1 MNTIDKI
8 KLLASEYGDGKCTN
22 VSVTR
27 SDYSL
32 PERIGKYCAFA
43 QLGIEKH
50 DCQNELLNDI
60 EHGRGNTEEEAI
72 ENLYL
77 RCLKNIN
84 NESSILTSEIEKL
97 KSHLSKMTTN
107 LEHLNNLLKETK

>member
-22 VSVTR
+22 VSVIH
-27 SDYSL
+27 SDYWA
-32 PERIGKYCAFA
+32 ERLGKYRAFA
-43 QLGIEKH
+43 QLGIGKH
-50 DCQNELLNDI
+50 DCQNDLLDHI

-77 RCLKNIN
+77 RCLKTIN
-84 NESSILTSEIEKL
+84 NESFILTSEIEKL
-97 KSHLSKMTTN
+97 KNHLSKMTTN
-107 LEHLNNLLKETK
+107 LEHLNNLLKETT

>member
-22 VSVTR
+22 VSVIH

-43 QLGIEKH
+43 QLGIEKQY
-50 DCQNELLNDI
+50 CQNELLNDI
-60 EHGRGNTEEEAI
+60 ECGRGNTEEEAI

-97 KSHLSKMTTN
+97 KNLLSKMTTN

>member
-22 VSVTR
+22 VSVIH
-27 SDYSL
+27 SDYWA
-32 PERIGKYCAFA
+32 ERLGKYRAFA
-43 QLGIEKH
+43 QLGIGKQY
-50 DCQNELLNDI
+50 CQNELLNDI
-60 EHGRGNTEEEAI
+60 EHGRVNTEEEAI
-72 ENLYL
+72 KNLYL
-77 RCLKNIN
+77 RCLKTIN

-97 KSHLSKMTTN
+97 KNHLSKMTTN

>member
-22 VSVTR
+22 VSVIQ
-27 SDYSL
+27 SDYL
-32 PERIGKYCAFA
+32 AERIGKYSAFA
-43 QLGIEKH
+43 QLGIGKQY
-50 DCQNELLNDI
+50 CQNELLNDI

-77 RCLKNIN
+77 RCLKYIK

-97 KSHLSKMTTN
+97 KNHLSKMTAN

>member
-22 VSVTR
+22 VSVIH
-27 SDYSL
+27 SDYFPKRL
-32 PERIGKYCAFA
+32 GKYCAFA
-43 QLGIEKH
+43 QLGIGKH
-50 DCQNELLNDI
+50 DCQNEVLNDI

-77 RCLKNIN
+77 RCLKTIN

-97 KSHLSKMTTN
+97 KNHLSKMTTD